1 MEWLILYAVLYDNV
15 CSYQTFVTN
24 KIEYRSQTLIL
35 EDKCLVIQKWYILLK
50 KIDVRQIMHHSIIVC
65 FFILWYTNLSIKRW
79 NIKQYKI
86 NYKGNLEYVKSV
98 VFSFGSNI
106 SSGVLRC
113 RLQNVSKET
122 SCDFVILLNQYL
134 KHEVYINII

>member
-1 MEWLILYAVLYDNV
+1 MKYKAIQDIFIDTSSV
-15 CSYQTFVTN
+15 F
-24 KIEYRSQTLIL
+24 TL
-35 EDKCLVIQKWYILLK
+35 
-50 KIDVRQIMHHSIIVC
+50 
-65 FFILWYTNLSIKRW
+65 
-79 NIKQYKI
+79 I

-106 SSGVLRC
+106 SSGALRC

>member
-1 MEWLILYAVLYDNV
+1 MSCDSEMIYIVKKNRCKTNHAPFNYSLFFLYYDIRI
-15 CSYQTFVTN
+15 CQ
-24 KIEYRSQTLIL
+24 L
-35 EDKCLVIQKWYILLK
+35 
-50 KIDVRQIMHHSIIVC
+50 
-65 FFILWYTNLSIKRW
+65 
-79 NIKQYKI
+79 KQYKI

-106 SSGVLRC
+106 SSGALRC

-122 SCDFVILLNQYL
+122 SCDFVIGLLLNQYL

>member
-1 MEWLILYAVLYDNV
+1 MIMCALIKHSWQIKSNIGRRHWYWRISVLWFRNDIYCYKNR
-15 CSYQTFVTN
+15 CKTN
-24 KIEYRSQTLIL
+24 HAPFNYSLF
-35 EDKCLVIQKWYILLK
+35 
-50 KIDVRQIMHHSIIVC
+50 

-106 SSGVLRC
+106 SSGALRC

>member
-1 MEWLILYAVLYDNV
+1 MKYKAIQDIFIDTSSV
-15 CSYQTFVTN
+15 F
-24 KIEYRSQTLIL
+24 TL
-35 EDKCLVIQKWYILLK
+35 
-50 KIDVRQIMHHSIIVC
+50 
-65 FFILWYTNLSIKRW
+65 
-79 NIKQYKI
+79 I

-106 SSGVLRC
+106 SSGALRC
-113 RLQNVSKET
+113 RLQNASKET

>member
-1 MEWLILYAVLYDNV
+1 MKYKAIQDIFIDTSSV
-15 CSYQTFVTN
+15 F
-24 KIEYRSQTLIL
+24 TLIN
-35 EDKCLVIQKWYILLK
+35 C
-50 KIDVRQIMHHSIIVC
+50 
-65 FFILWYTNLSIKRW
+65 
-79 NIKQYKI
+79 
-86 NYKGNLEYVKSV
+86 KGNLEYVKSV

>member
-1 MEWLILYAVLYDNV
+1 MKYKAIQDIFIDTSSV
-15 CSYQTFVTN
+15 F
-24 KIEYRSQTLIL
+24 TL
-35 EDKCLVIQKWYILLK
+35 
-50 KIDVRQIMHHSIIVC
+50 R
-65 FFILWYTNLSIKRW
+65 
-79 NIKQYKI
+79 

-106 SSGVLRC
+106 SSGALRC

-122 SCDFVILLNQYL
+122 SCDFAILLNQYL

>member
-1 MEWLILYAVLYDNV
+1 MKYKAIQDIFIDTSSV
-15 CSYQTFVTN
+15 F
-24 KIEYRSQTLIL
+24 TL
-35 EDKCLVIQKWYILLK
+35 
-50 KIDVRQIMHHSIIVC
+50 R
-65 FFILWYTNLSIKRW
+65 
-79 NIKQYKI
+79 

-106 SSGVLRC
+106 SSGALRC